1 MKKTGRNDPC
11 PCGSGRKFKKCCF
24 GQNQNKES
32 LIYTDLDELSN
43 KVVML
48 IKQGRLDEAEE
59 VCQEL
64 ERAYPD
70 QIDGVHRLAQVHEA
84 RGDRKKAADYYR
96 KAAEFAKTAE
106 GFDEKSVENF
116 INDAHRMERISPTQ

>member
-11 PCGSGRKFKKCCF
+11 PCGSGRKFKKCCI
-24 GQNQNKES
+24 GQNHNKES
-32 LIYTDLDELSN
+32 VIYTDLDELSN
-43 KVVML
+43 KVAML
-48 IKQGRLDEAEE
+48 IKQGRLDEAEG

-64 ERAYPD
+64 EHDYPD
-70 QIDGVHRLAQVHEA
+70 QIDGIHRLAQVYEA

-116 INDAHRMERISPTQ
+116 MNDARRMESATSTL